1 MSRQLDNFLKS
12 VQRKAYAQAEFA
24 VGNRDEALDI
34 VQDSMMKLAK
44 SYLDKPE
51 EEWPKLF
58 QRILQNQ
65 IRDWYRRQKVRRIL
79 FWWEQHQTE
88 EQAIPEAL
96 TTDLLSPSQVTESD
110 QTVALIDQQVKSLPL
125 RQQQVFL
132 LRAFW
137 GHNIEETAD
146 ILGCT
151 IGTVKTHYS
160 RALNALRDKLK
171 AVPC

>member
-1 MSRQLDNFLKS
+1 MSRQLNGFLKS
-12 VQRKAYAQAEFA
+12 VQRKAFAQAEYA

-44 SYLDKPE
+44 NYGGRSQ
-51 EEWPKLF
+51 EEWPLLF

-79 FWWEQHQTE
+79 FWWEQHQNE
-88 EQAIPEAL
+88 DDYIPELLASAVHSPTTLVESEQSAEYIDRQIQAL
-96 TTDLLSPSQVTESD
+96 PF
-110 QTVALIDQQVKSLPL
+110 
-125 RQQQVFL
+125 RQQQVFM

-137 GHNIEETAD
+137 GHSIDETAE

-151 IGTVKTHYS
+151 AGTVKTHYS
-160 RALNALRDKLK
+160 RALNALRDQLE
-171 AVPC
+171 VVTC

>member
-1 MSRQLDNFLKS
+1 MSRPLNGFLKS
-12 VQRKAYAQAEFA
+12 VQRKAFAQAEYA

-34 VQDSMMKLAK
+34 VQDSMLKLAK
-44 SYLDKPE
+44 NYGGHSQ
-51 EEWPKLF
+51 EEWPLLF

-79 FWWEQHQTE
+79 FWWEQHQDE
-88 EQAIPEAL
+88 HDYIPEMLASAA
-96 TTDLLSPSQVTESD
+96 LSPTTLVESEQSVECLD
-110 QTVALIDQQVKSLPL
+110 RQIQALPF

-137 GHNIEETAD
+137 GHSIEETAK

-151 IGTVKTHYS
+151 AGTVKTHYS
-160 RALNALRDKLK
+160 RALNALREQLE
-171 AVPC
+171 VVTC